1 MENAVQLEIPLEIK
15 LKTGL
20 NWNDLE
26 PYEIRS
32 SGKGLE
38 QIVPQTT
45 AELRVVK
52 NLFGSE

>member
-26 PYEIRS
+26 QFEIS
-32 SGKGLE
+32 SNGKGME
-38 QIVPQTT
+38 QRVPQTMV
-45 AELRVVK
+45 ELRVVK